1 MGSSSK
7 TTETNAPPAW
17 SAKGYEQSGAE
28 AQRLYNSGAGGNV
41 FTGSTVAQP
50 SAATTGGI
58 GQLWNAGQ
66 NWDTSGTRPLFAG
79 TGALALNNDYL
90 SENAYRE
97 KALQPS
103 LDRTANMVRSSMS
116 GMGRGG
122 GAAET
127 RALTESL
134 GNLEAQSLND
144 DWNRRAGMLSTG
156 IGQAQQAATS
166 MAGLDQQNFQNRL
179 TGANAAL
186 QAGGLIDQNN
196 QANLDDYTNLWT
208 ALDNA
213 DWNRLGIYQQALA
226 GASAD
231 YGTRTS
237 RTKSSN
243 PAALFGGIGSSLAG
257 NPALK

>member
-1 MGSSSK
+1 MGSKS
-7 TTETNAPPAW
+7 TTTQTNAPPAW
-17 SAKGYEQSGAE
+17 AAQGYKQTGAE

-41 FTGSTVAQP
+41 FTGSMVAQP
-50 SAATTGGI
+50 STATTSGI
-58 GQLWNAGQ
+58 QQMYNAGQ

-79 TGALALNNDYL
+79 TGALALDNDYL

-103 LDRTANMVRSSMS
+103 LDRTAAMVRSTMS

-122 GAAET
+122 GGAET

-134 GNLEAQSLND
+134 GNIENQSLFD

-179 TGANAAL
+179 QGAGAAL

-196 QANLDDYTNLWT
+196 QANLDDYANLWT
-208 ALDNA
+208 ALDNQ

-226 GASAD
+226 GSAAD
-231 YGTRTS
+231 YGTQTS

-243 PAALFGGIGSSLAG
+243 PMAVLGGIGSSLAG

>member
-1 MGSSSK
+1 MSSTS
-7 TTETNAPPAW
+7 TTKQENSPPAW
-17 SAKGYEQSGAE
+17 SKAGYQQAGSE
-28 AQRLYNSGAGGNV
+28 AQRLYNSGVGGQV
-41 FTGSTVAQP
+41 YTGSTVAQP
-50 SAATTGGI
+50 SAATTSGI
-58 GQLWNAGQ
+58 TNLYNAGG
-66 NWDTSGTRPLFAG
+66 NSDTSGTRNLFAG

-144 DWNRRAGMLSTG
+144 DWNRRAGLLSTG

-179 TGANAAL
+179 TGANAQL
-186 QAGGLIDQNN
+186 QAAGLIDANN
-196 QANLDDYTNLWT
+196 QANLDDYVGLWT
-208 ALDNA
+208 ALDNQ
-213 DWNRLGIYQQALA
+213 DWGRLGMYEQALA

-231 YGTRTS
+231 YGTQTS

-243 PAALFGGIGSSLAG
+243 PAAALGAIGSIPKKA
-257 NPALK
+257 A

>member
-1 MGSSSK
+1 MTSTSTTKQDNSPPDWSK
-7 TTETNAPPAW
+7 A
-17 SAKGYEQSGAE
+17 GYQQAGAE
-28 AQRLYNSGAGGNV
+28 VQRLYNEGSGGNV
-41 FTGSTVAQP
+41 YTGSTVAP
-50 SAATTGGI
+50 LSGATTGGI
-58 GQLWNAGQ
+58 EQLWNAGQ
-66 NWDTSGTRPLFAG
+66 GWDTSGTRNLFAG
-79 TGALALNNDYL
+79 TGALALGNDYL

-103 LDRTANMVRSSMS
+103 LDRTAAMVRSTMS

-134 GNLEAQSLND
+134 GNIENQSMFD
-144 DWNRRAGMLSTG
+144 DWNRRAGLLSTG

-166 MAGLDQQNFQNRL
+166 MAGLDQQNFNNRL

-186 QAGGLIDQNN
+186 QAGGLIDKNN
-196 QANLDDYTNLWT
+196 QANLDDYVNLWT
-208 ALDNA
+208 ALDNR
-213 DWNRLGIYQQALA
+213 DQGRLGMYLQGLS

-231 YGTRTS
+231 YGTQTS

-243 PAALFGGIGSSLAG
+243 PAAALGALGSFPKKA
-257 NPALK
+257 A

>member
-7 TTETNAPPAW
+7 TVQENKPPAW
-17 SAKGYEQSGAE
+17 AEPGFKQTGAE

-41 FTGSTVAQP
+41 YTGSTVAP
-50 SAATTGGI
+50 LSGATTGGI
-58 GQLWNAGQ
+58 EQMYNAGQ
-66 NWDTSGTRPLFAG
+66 SWDTSGTRPLFAG

-103 LDRTANMVRSSMS
+103 LDRTAAMVRSTMS

-122 GAAET
+122 GGAET

-134 GNLEAQSLND
+134 GNIENQSLND

-166 MAGLDQQNFQNRL
+166 MAGLDQQNFGNRL
-179 TGANAAL
+179 QGAGAAL

-196 QANLDDYTNLWT
+196 QANLSDYQNLWT
-208 ALDNA
+208 ALDNQ
-213 DWNRLGIYQQALA
+213 DWNRLGIYQQALSGSA
-226 GASAD
+226 AD
-231 YGTRTS
+231 YGTQTS

-243 PAALFGGIGSSLAG
+243 PMAALGAVGSAMGGM
-257 NPALK
+257 K